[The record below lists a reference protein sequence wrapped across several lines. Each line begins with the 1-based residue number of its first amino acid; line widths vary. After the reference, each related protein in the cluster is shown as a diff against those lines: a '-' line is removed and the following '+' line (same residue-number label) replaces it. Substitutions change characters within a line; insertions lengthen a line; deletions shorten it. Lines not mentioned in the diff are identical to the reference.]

1 MKSVLKMVLT
11 LSDGK
16 SVTYSLADPKDG
28 LTGAE
33 VETALQEMIAKDA
46 VIVGTA
52 SAVAVKDAYIQDT
65 DRRELA

>member
-1 MKSVLKMVLT
+1 MKSVLKMILT

>member
-1 MKSVLKMVLT
+1 MKSVLKMILT

-16 SVTYSLADPKDG
+16 SVTYSLADPKAG

>member
-33 VETALQEMIAKDA
+33 VEAALQEMIAKDA

>member
-16 SVTYSLADPKDG
+16 SVTYSLADPKEG
-28 LTGAE
+28 LTNAE
-33 VETALQEMIAKDA
+33 VQEALQEMIAKNA
-46 VIVGTA
+46 VVVGKATA
-52 SAVAVKDAYIQDT
+52 IAVKDAYIQDT